1 MTRMFVAL
9 AAMAMVSWGGP
20 GASAESAS
28 VRLTTADVYIALQA
42 AEAKANEIGVP
53 MGITVTDAHGT
64 VRGFI
69 KMDGTFVHAQD
80 TSFSKAYS
88 AVSLR
93 QPTGGLPPSVA
104 HELGSITQGRLTN
117 LKGGHPGLLHRH
129 IYAHP
134 FTAFSAMVKGQK
146 KGVGHVVAHG
156 MVHVVAA
163 GAG

>member
-1 MTRMFVAL
+1 MTRVFVVL
-9 AAMAMVSWGGP
+9 AAMAMLLWGGTA
-20 GASAESAS
+20 ASAESVS
-28 VRLTTADVYIALQA
+28 TRLTTADVYVALHA

-53 MGITVTDAHGT
+53 MGITVTDAHGA

-93 QPTGGLPPSVA
+93 LPTGVLPPSVA

-117 LKGGHPGLLHRH
+117 LKGGIPITVDGM
-129 IYAHP
+129 II
-134 FTAFSAMVKGQK
+134 G
-146 KGVGHVVAHG
+146 GVGVGGGVGNEDEIVAR
-156 MVHVVAA
+156 A
-163 GAG
+163 GAEAVVKKKKR

>member
-1 MTRMFVAL
+1 MTRIFVIL
-9 AAMAMVSWGGP
+9 AAVAMVSWGGP

-28 VRLTTADVYIALQA
+28 SRLTTADVYIALHA

-53 MGITVTDAHGT
+53 MGITVTDAHGA

-93 QPTGGLPPSVA
+93 QPTGLLPPSVA
-104 HELGSITQGRLTN
+104 NELGSITQGRLTN
-117 LKGGHPGLLHRH
+117 LKGGIPIAVDGV
-129 IYAHP
+129 II
-134 FTAFSAMVKGQK
+134 G
-146 KGVGHVVAHG
+146 GVGVGGGVGNEDEIVAR
-156 MVHVVAA
+156 A
-163 GAG
+163 GAEAVVKKKKR

>member
-28 VRLTTADVYIALQA
+28 VRLTTADVYVALQA

-53 MGITVTDAHGT
+53 MGITVTDAHGD

-117 LKGGHPGLLHRH
+117 LKGGIPITVDGV
-129 IYAHP
+129 II
-134 FTAFSAMVKGQK
+134 G
-146 KGVGHVVAHG
+146 GVGVGGGVGNEDEVVAQAG
-156 MVHVVAA
+156 VEAVVKKKR
-163 GAG
+163 

>member
-9 AAMAMVSWGGP
+9 TALVMVLWGGP

-28 VRLTTADVYIALQA
+28 ARLTTADVYVALQA

-53 MGITVTDAHGT
+53 MGITVTDAHGD

-117 LKGGHPGLLHRH
+117 LKGGIPIAVDGV
-129 IYAHP
+129 II
-134 FTAFSAMVKGQK
+134 G
-146 KGVGHVVAHG
+146 GVGVGGGVGNEDEVVAR
-156 MVHVVAA
+156 A
-163 GAG
+163 GAEAVVKKKKP